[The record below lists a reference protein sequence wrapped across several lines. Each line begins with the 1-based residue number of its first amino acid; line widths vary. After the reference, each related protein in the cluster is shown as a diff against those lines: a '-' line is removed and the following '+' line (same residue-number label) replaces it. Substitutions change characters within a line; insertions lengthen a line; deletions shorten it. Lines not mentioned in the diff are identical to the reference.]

1 MIAHLAKYRSL
12 MPSIAL
18 ICHLCDA
25 KQLDSPV
32 TLEAARRAAA
42 WCEFLESHARRV
54 YFAVTSRIESAAR
67 LLGEKIQQGKLSNA
81 FSARD
86 AYRPQ
91 WTGLSD
97 SKDVKEALDL
107 LEDIGWIKG
116 DLVTPEGGGR
126 STMHYQV
133 NPKVRERY
141 ELSRRLPDEVP
152 DAGATA

>member
-25 KQLDSPV
+25 DKPDTPV
-32 TLEAARRAAA
+32 TLAAAERAAA

-54 YFAVTSRIESAAR
+54 YFAVISRIEAAAR
-67 LLGEKIQQGKLSNA
+67 LLGEKMQQGKLPES

-107 LEDIGWIKG
+107 LEDLGWIKG
-116 DLVTPEGGGR
+116 SLITPEGGGR
-126 STMHYQV
+126 PTMRYQV
-133 NPKVRERY
+133 NPKVKERY
-141 ELSRRLPDEVP
+141 ELSQRLSEEVP
-152 DAGATA
+152 AAGATA